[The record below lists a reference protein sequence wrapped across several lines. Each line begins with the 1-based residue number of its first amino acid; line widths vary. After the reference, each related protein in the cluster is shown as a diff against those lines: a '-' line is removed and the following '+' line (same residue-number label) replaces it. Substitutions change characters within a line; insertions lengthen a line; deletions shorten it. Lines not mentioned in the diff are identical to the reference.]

1 MRSSFGRILPAV
13 FILYWI
19 GNLFVVLP
27 VCSKPLATATSA
39 SATATATVAVASCT
53 DDKTLRFR
61 VKGKTKEKTCKWVA
75 NKPQNRCKTKQS
87 NGKKQKLKYLCREAC
102 NNCKKTTP
110 GVVSCTDDKTRQFR
124 VGGKTRKCNWVA
136 KKPNNRCHKI
146 QTDGKQRQLKRL
158 CRAACHNC
166 KTATQNPTRAPT
178 NTPTKEPPTTT
189 TTMMTKP
196 PTNGPTTSSHVSN
209 TVTIINKTP
218 IIKQGATLYDK
229 IDQASISIFGTPSCP
244 SSGCVVQGGET
255 FHVENMGAG
264 TGTDADLTYFLL
276 GLQWNIARM
285 ASSDYGLCD
294 NACRQIRVDWT
305 TCTFVQ
311 YETSGTCYTNAA
323 GIENYTPRWY
333 PDIDMV
339 QQATTTT
346 STGNNNTTTTTTC
359 ILTVTQNSV
368 MEIDGTTGQEPD
380 TCGCAYGA
388 YPCICG
394 PTPDDTCVGQCSGDI
409 NNNSQCNPFEAANSK
424 PDECCF
430 CEGKT
435 GSNTCS
441 ATDTVTATTRPSN
454 VPTQSPTESPR
465 IVNQDPHPCGCA
477 TCTEDVLNTY
487 AGEHKCRDRI
497 QYLRYEQGF
506 TEANACARVGGIE
519 FPTMNNGCGRCD
531 PNRCSLDDN
540 EDDEDDSEED
550 DEDTNDDEEPLPPR
564 PFNTNNKCGGAVNFS
579 NEDSNLVCQ
588 QDLWEPTDDTTMH
601 CFAYGGRGDPCHL
614 SNNNDVNDGLTKD
627 PSLCTTGDTFYLW
640 DEPDTQGK
648 SYTWAGQA
656 WYEYSRRFAT
666 ELQHIRDAFGI
677 KVTSPL
683 LKAGSEGVLGGN
695 INAFFDACGP
705 ACFDVHDPAY
715 IDIIAINAFCGD
727 FNGPAGCRGG
737 AEFITKEATQL
748 YQQYSLPIYI
758 TNWSKL
764 GTSHPDDQLEA
775 MDAIDEFFI
784 PQRDDTNQDDG
795 IIERVFWFGATDYG
809 GGSSNN
815 FLTTELSNG
824 VTLGDYWYDKC
835 NTL

>member
-1 MRSSFGRILPAV
+1 MRSSFGSILPAV
-13 FILYWI
+13 FILFWI

-27 VCSKPLATATSA
+27 VCSKPLATTTSATA
-39 SATATATVAVASCT
+39 SATATVAAASCT

-87 NGKKQKLKYLCREAC
+87 NGKKRKLKYLCRQAC
-102 NNCKKTTP
+102 NNCKKTTAPTRNPTRSPTKIP
-110 GVVSCTDDKTRQFR
+110 GVVSCIDDKTRQFR

-166 KTATQNPTRAPT
+166 KTAAAPTATTVPVAATQNPTRSPT

-189 TTMMTKP
+189 TTMMTNP
-196 PTNGPTTSSHVSN
+196 PT
-209 TVTIINKTP
+209 
-218 IIKQGATLYDK
+218 A
-229 IDQASISIFGTPSCP
+229 
-244 SSGCVVQGGET
+244 
-255 FHVENMGAG
+255 
-264 TGTDADLTYFLL
+264 
-276 GLQWNIARM
+276 
-285 ASSDYGLCD
+285 
-294 NACRQIRVDWT
+294 
-305 TCTFVQ
+305 
-311 YETSGTCYTNAA
+311 
-323 GIENYTPRWY
+323 
-333 PDIDMV
+333 
-339 QQATTTT
+339 
-346 STGNNNTTTTTTC
+346 
-359 ILTVTQNSV
+359 
-368 MEIDGTTGQEPD
+368 
-380 TCGCAYGA
+380 
-388 YPCICG
+388 
-394 PTPDDTCVGQCSGDI
+394 
-409 NNNSQCNPFEAANSK
+409 
-424 PDECCF
+424 
-430 CEGKT
+430 
-435 GSNTCS
+435 
-441 ATDTVTATTRPSN
+441 TATTRPST

-465 IVNQDPHPCGCA
+465 VVNQDPHPCGCA

-497 QYLRYEQGF
+497 QYLRDEQGF

-540 EDDEDDSEED
+540 DDDEDDSEED

-588 QDLWEPTDDTTMH
+588 KDLWEPTNDTTMH

-705 ACFDVHDPAY
+705 ACFDVDDPAY

-784 PQRDDTNQDDG
+784 PQKDDTNQDGG

-815 FLTTELSNG
+815 FLTTEISNG
-824 VTLGDYWYDKC
+824 ATLGDYWYDKC